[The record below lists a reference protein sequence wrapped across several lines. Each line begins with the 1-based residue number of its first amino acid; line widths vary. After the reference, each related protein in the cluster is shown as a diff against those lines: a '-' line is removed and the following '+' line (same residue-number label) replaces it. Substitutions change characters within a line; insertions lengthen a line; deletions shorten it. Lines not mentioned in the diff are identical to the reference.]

1 MEHCLAAGIPK
12 VKRHSSAEPCMFLE
26 LQIFSVLGDKK
37 KKKKKD
43 GSINRNG
50 KEVVGRKV
58 VQIRIRSQNTFNDR

>member
-1 MEHCLAAGIPK
+1 
-12 VKRHSSAEPCMFLE
+12 MFLE

-37 KKKKKD
+37 KKKKD

-50 KEVVGRKV
+50 KEVVGGKV

>member
-26 LQIFSVLGDKK
+26 LQIFSVLGE
-37 KKKKKD
+37 KKKD

-50 KEVVGRKV
+50 KEVVGGKV
-58 VQIRIRSQNTFNDR
+58 VQIRSRSQNTFNDR

>member
-26 LQIFSVLGDKK
+26 LQIFSVLGEKK
-37 KKKKKD
+37 RD

-50 KEVVGRKV
+50 KEMVGGKV
-58 VQIRIRSQNTFNDR
+58 VPIRSRSQNTFNDR

>member
-26 LQIFSVLGDKK
+26 LQIFSVLGEKK
-37 KKKKKD
+37 TD

-50 KEVVGRKV
+50 KEGVGGKV
-58 VQIRIRSQNTFNDR
+58 VQIRSRSQNTFNDR

>member
-37 KKKKKD
+37 KKKKD

-50 KEVVGRKV
+50 KEVVGGKV

>member
-1 MEHCLAAGIPK
+1 MYVPGTTDIQCSW
-12 VKRHSSAEPCMFLE
+12 R
-26 LQIFSVLGDKK
+26 

-50 KEVVGRKV
+50 KEVVGGKV

>member
-26 LQIFSVLGDKK
+26 LQIFSVLGE

-50 KEVVGRKV
+50 KEVVGGKV

>member
-12 VKRHSSAEPCMFLE
+12 VKRRSSVEPCMFLE
-26 LQIFSVLGDKK
+26 LQIFSVLGEKN
-37 KKKKKD
+37 KKD

-50 KEVVGRKV
+50 KEVVGGKV